1 MCLLFYNFYGDLMKV
16 YLDLVMIIN
25 FFFDF
30 ILLLGVSIL
39 LKRSVRLL
47 RIIYAS
53 FFGGLS
59 ILFLFMN
66 LNIIWLNIF
75 RLLISIIMI
84 LICFGYR
91 DIKYTFKNIL
101 YLYFISIFLGGG
113 LYLVNNIFS
122 YKHDGIIFYRN
133 GFSINIILIII
144 LFPLILY
151 IYIKQ
156 LKNLKNNYSNYY
168 NVRIY
173 LNDKYLDL
181 IGYMDSG
188 NSLIDP
194 VTLKKVILIDK
205 RKLIFNIDKYRYI
218 PLNTVSGSSLIRCI
232 KIDKVVIN
240 DNTFLDVL
248 LGIIDNINLDGVDIL
263 LNNKMEGI

>member
-1 MCLLFYNFYGDLMKV
+1 MIV

-39 LKRSVRLL
+39 LKRRVKLI
-47 RIIYAS
+47 RIIYAA

-59 ILFLFMN
+59 ILFLFF
-66 LNIIWLNIF
+66 NIGNFLLFIF
-75 RLLISIIMI
+75 KLLISIMMI
-84 LICFGYR
+84 LIGFGYN
-91 DIKYTFKNIL
+91 DIKYTIKNII

-113 LYLVNNIFS
+113 LYLINNLFS
-122 YKHDGIIFYRN
+122 YKHDGIIFYN
-133 GFSINIILIII
+133 NKYSINIILIII
-144 LFPLILY
+144 IFPIIMY
-151 IYIKQ
+151 FYIKEM
-156 LKNLKNNYSNYY
+156 KRYKNNYTNYY

-173 LNDKYLDL
+173 LNRKYLDL

-188 NSLIDP
+188 NNLIDP
-194 VTLKKVILIDK
+194 ITHKLVILIDK
-205 RKLIFNIDKYRYI
+205 RKIIFDIDKYRYV
-218 PLNTVSGSSLIRCI
+218 PLNTISGSNLVKCI

-240 DNTFLDVL
+240 DIIFKNIL
-248 LGIIDNINLDGVDIL
+248 LGIIDSINLDGVDIL

>member
-1 MCLLFYNFYGDLMKV
+1 MIV

-30 ILLLGVSIL
+30 MLLLGVSIL
-39 LKRSVRLL
+39 LKRRVKLI

-59 ILFLFMN
+59 ILFLFF
-66 LNIIWLNIF
+66 NISNFLLFIF
-75 RLLISIIMI
+75 KILISIMMI
-84 LICFGYR
+84 LIGFGYR
-91 DIKYTFKNIL
+91 DIKYTIKNII

-113 LYLVNNIFS
+113 LYLVNNLFS
-122 YKHDGIIFYRN
+122 KHDGIIFYHN
-133 GFSINIILIII
+133 KYSINISLIII
-144 LFPLILY
+144 LFPLIMY
-151 IYIKQ
+151 FYVKEIKNY
-156 LKNLKNNYSNYY
+156 KSNYSNYY

-173 LNDKYLDL
+173 LNNQYVDL

-188 NSLIDP
+188 NNLIDP
-194 VTLKKVILIDK
+194 ITHKKVILIDK
-205 RKLIFNIDKYRYI
+205 RKLIFNFDKYRYI
-218 PLNTVSGSSLIRCI
+218 PLNTVSGSSLVKCI

-240 DNTFLDVL
+240 KMVFNNIL
-248 LGIIDNINLDGVDIL
+248 LGIIDSINLDGVDVL